1 MYPWHLTGHKI
12 YQGVL
17 TFQCL
22 LTVFIGVVTDSI
34 LASVGMSLV
43 IAIVPMVM
51 LVVNKELSITRH
63 IAAIATQLF
72 VALHIQLT
80 MGLTYI
86 HFEIFV
92 MLAVT
97 TIYRDWKVVASSVV
111 VVAVHHIG
119 FYALQS
125 AGGEFYIFEENFL
138 QFSTLLIHALFAI
151 AEGVILVFIAVSS
164 QREGLAARELSRTI
178 HQIMKNEGTFN
189 MKVPISDSSTSTK
202 EFGVLISAFATLVS
216 NVTAITERIFSVST
230 TLDTL
235 TNQVNEAAGS
245 TSDRVSTI
253 ASAIEQMSANNESVA
268 DNAQNVGTLSSSSK
282 EASARASK
290 VVADSFDDVKELQS
304 DLLGTST
311 AIESLSEQCHQ
322 IEKVMASI
330 TAISEQ
336 TNLLALNAAIESA
349 RAGEHGRGFA
359 VVADEVR
366 QLALRTKD
374 NTHQISE
381 ITSSLIQGANVSV
394 ERMKACVDKAEKVTQ
409 DAGITKATIDTVLLG
424 ISKVSDN
431 IQEVST
437 AIREQTSAATEISSS
452 TTDLADTSSQLSGNA
467 LLAEE
472 NFINLTHDINALKT
486 ELERFT

>member
-245 TSDRVSTI
+245 TNDRVSTN

-268 DNAQNVGTLSSSSK
+268 DNAQNVGTLSQVQK
-282 EASARASK
+282 RRVQEPVRW
-290 VVADSFDDVKELQS
+290 LQ
-304 DLLGTST
+304 
-311 AIESLSEQCHQ
+311 IH
-322 IEKVMASI
+322 
-330 TAISEQ
+330 
-336 TNLLALNAAIESA
+336 
-349 RAGEHGRGFA
+349 
-359 VVADEVR
+359 
-366 QLALRTKD
+366 
-374 NTHQISE
+374 
-381 ITSSLIQGANVSV
+381 
-394 ERMKACVDKAEKVTQ
+394 
-409 DAGITKATIDTVLLG
+409 
-424 ISKVSDN
+424 
-431 IQEVST
+431 
-437 AIREQTSAATEISSS
+437 
-452 TTDLADTSSQLSGNA
+452 
-467 LLAEE
+467 
-472 NFINLTHDINALKT
+472 LTM
-486 ELERFT
+486 